1 MTMGFFDD
9 LKARA
14 SAMSKDASDG
24 IKKFR
29 NKDTLDALMAGCAY
43 IAAADGTITP
53 DEKAKMV
60 GLVKNS
66 SIVSVFDSGDAIKS
80 FNKFAEKLE
89 FDAGVGKSEVMLAVG
104 KVRKNPDLA
113 RLVIRSCIIIAGADG
128 NFDDHERAAV
138 RAICLELGQ
147 SPADFDL

>member
-1 MTMGFFDD
+1 MGFFDN
-9 LKARA
+9 LK
-14 SAMSKDASDG
+14 SSLTSMTTDAANG

-43 IAAADGTITP
+43 IAAADGHISP
-53 DEKAKMV
+53 AEKAKMV

-66 SIVSVFDSGDAIKS
+66 SIVGVFDANDAIKS
-80 FNKFAEKLE
+80 FTSFADKLQ
-89 FDAGVGKSEVMLAVG
+89 FDMGVGKSEVFLAVG
-104 KVRKNPDLA
+104 KVRKNVDQA

-128 NFDDHERAAV
+128 SFDDDEKRAV
-138 RAICLELGQ
+138 RDICLELGQ